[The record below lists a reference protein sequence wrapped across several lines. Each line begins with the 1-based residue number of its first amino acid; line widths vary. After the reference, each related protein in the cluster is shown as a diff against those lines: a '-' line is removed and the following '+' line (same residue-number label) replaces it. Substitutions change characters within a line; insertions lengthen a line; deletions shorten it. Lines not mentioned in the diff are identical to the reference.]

1 MSWVCTR
8 VYACVSSSTHM
19 YGGQKSVM
27 NALNHLP
34 HYFFFL
40 HQGSFVGPGDGQF
53 GYCGWLTNC
62 KDTAVLRLQMHQ
74 FSHGYWGPNSGPF
87 ADTCRATPPPNFTPF
102 VFQCNREVIEELVCA
117 VWDLGLGP
125 KLPLSL
131 DSRCCCCGPMD
142 HFMRS

>member
-34 HYFFFL
+34 HYFFL
-40 HQGSFVGPGDGQF
+40 HQGSLVGPGDGQF

-62 KDTAVLRLQMHQ
+62 KDTAVLRLQMHHMGTGVQ
-74 FSHGYWGPNSGPF
+74 TQVLMLIPVEPPYPPTSHLLYFNATVKSLRSLCVLFGIWGWAQS
-87 ADTCRATPPPNFTPF
+87 C
-102 VFQCNREVIEELVCA
+102 
-117 VWDLGLGP
+117 
-125 KLPLSL
+125 LSV
-131 DSRCCCCGPMD
+131 
-142 HFMRS
+142 